1 MSKATIAT
9 VKRFIRRGLKTGN
22 LAVRVKSAFDGMI
35 DGERTNDDQGF
46 HPARLLEG
54 KYAHSNNQG
63 IAGVW
68 FVGGGGDYVIPQE
81 NGFEVSN
88 CCGSWEVKYN

>member
-9 VKRFIRRGLKTGN
+9 VKGFIRRGLKAGN
-22 LAVRVKSAFDGMI
+22 LAVRVKSDFDGRI
-35 DGERTNDDQGF
+35 DCVSANEDQDF

-54 KYAHSNNQG
+54 NCIHSHNLG
-63 IAGVW
+63 VAGVY
-68 FVGGGGDYVIPQE
+68 FVGGGRDYVIPQE

-88 CCGSWEVKYN
+88 CCGDWEVKMI